1 MMGGLERAVAV
12 VMSVMGHGAVEAPGH
27 GLAEFW
33 ESWELYE
40 HGVLAGV
47 IVGATLGLLGVYVV
61 LRRLVFLSA
70 AIGQTASL
78 GVVVS
83 LYLAAHAGVAS
94 VADGALLGADI
105 MHDVQ
110 DGGMVEAA
118 SPWWVPS
125 PTVSAVLFT
134 FLATL
139 VIIGRK
145 ERTTVFREGL
155 LGAIFLV
162 GAAGT
167 ILLGAGLSHE
177 MHAIEAILHGVG
189 VAVLP
194 EDFEMVWMLGLVVA
208 VVHFVFWRGFA
219 AVSFDPVGAAVSRMP
234 VRFLD
239 LMMAFTLALAIA
251 AGIRALGALPVFALS
266 ILPSLAAIR
275 IAPSLPWALVLGAV
289 LGALA
294 GFWGY
299 ALSFMYDWPVGAS
312 QTLVALGLVALTELV
327 RIIWVW
333 GRRMRSRH

>member
-1 MMGGLERAVAV
+1 L
-12 VMSVMGHGAVEAPGH
+12 S
-27 GLAEFW
+27 EFW

-40 HGVLAGV
+40 YGVLAGI
-47 IVGATLGLLGVYVV
+47 IVGATLGMLGVYVV

-83 LYLAAHAGVAS
+83 LYLAAHAGVA
-94 VADGALLGADI
+94 AGLDAGL
-105 MHDVQ
+105 MHEAQEAGVVD
-110 DGGMVEAA
+110 AA

-125 PTVSAVLFT
+125 PTVSAVVFT

-139 VIIGRK
+139 VIVGRK

-208 VVHFVFWRGFA
+208 FIHFVFWRGFA

-239 LMMAFTLALAIA
+239 LMMAFTLSLAIA

-275 IAPSLPWALVLGAV
+275 MAPSLPLALLLGAV

-299 ALSFMYDWPVGAS
+299 VLSFFYDWPVGAS
-312 QTLVALGLVALTELV
+312 QTLVALGLVAVTELV
-327 RIIWVW
+327 RSAWVGW
-333 GRRMRSRH
+333 RRVRSKSQVFGRG